1 MELCRG
7 ASRAET
13 IAHAFL
19 TEGTCSLWSA
29 VREVVRDLG
38 YAADRRIIADGYI
51 FRLGLYNKGGLV
63 GLTSETKHHR
73 AVCQLLNTLVIATL
87 GTHRWTSLSVNMN
100 CSTEVHKDQCN
111 ASEDHLQSLQIG
123 LSHYDQGE
131 LWIEDPKGCVYL
143 EHHRDGLLRGSAHN
157 TQATASLFH
166 AQKHYHATL
175 LWNNGD
181 RVVLIAYV
189 ARQHACAVQRYG
201 GILEEAGFV
210 LPHREVDSV
219 PSGPNSPVDVA
230 MDLEHSALSEP
241 RETEVEC
248 LNMESSA
255 MPEAPTSSSTRPLR
269 SNEWANTGGARRHR
283 HRGGG
288 RHFHS
293 MSAAPQGGGQRD
305 SPLFTCQVEGCVRR
319 YRKGYHKHCC
329 GLCTVGHHTARCDK
343 EWRKVQLM
351 PLRGQ
356 ISECVTAGCCRIAGY
371 SHVHCCTDCVQ
382 SEGQLHTGTCQR
394 RQDLAYVV
402 AGTAS
407 SSVLVPDMEAAG
419 MSGVATTARS
429 PAAMTALSSRDNVPS
444 RDAVASST
452 ESKPQSVKGTEAVE
466 VSSSESSEESSGD
479 FVLISVTGGATAKL
493 AESASVAAETKSEPR
508 YEAGSGVSLHMMD

>member
-1 MELCRG
+1 
-7 ASRAET
+7 
-13 IAHAFL
+13 
-19 TEGTCSLWSA
+19 
-29 VREVVRDLG
+29 
-38 YAADRRIIADGYI
+38 
-51 FRLGLYNKGGLV
+51 
-63 GLTSETKHHR
+63 
-73 AVCQLLNTLVIATL
+73 
-87 GTHRWTSLSVNMN
+87 
-100 CSTEVHKDQCN
+100 
-111 ASEDHLQSLQIG
+111 
-123 LSHYDQGE
+123 
-131 LWIEDPKGCVYL
+131 
-143 EHHRDGLLRGSAHN
+143 
-157 TQATASLFH
+157 
-166 AQKHYHATL
+166 
-175 LWNNGD
+175 
-181 RVVLIAYV
+181 
-189 ARQHACAVQRYG
+189 
-201 GILEEAGFV
+201 
-210 LPHREVDSV
+210 
-219 PSGPNSPVDVA
+219 
-230 MDLEHSALSEP
+230 
-241 RETEVEC
+241 
-248 LNMESSA
+248 

>member
-1 MELCRG
+1 MSLCMRPRIYCQSRSSFLRYTDQLARCLQADTLVQLPPPGMELCRG

-29 VREVVRDLG
+29 VHEVVRDLG

-175 LWNNGD
+175 PWNNG
-181 RVVLIAYV
+181 
-189 ARQHACAVQRYG
+189 
-201 GILEEAGFV
+201 
-210 LPHREVDSV
+210 
-219 PSGPNSPVDVA
+219 
-230 MDLEHSALSEP
+230 
-241 RETEVEC
+241 

-255 MPEAPTSSSTRPLR
+255 VPEAPTSSSTRPLR

-283 HRGGG
+283 RRGGG

-293 MSAAPQGGGQRD
+293 MSAVPQGGGGGQRD
-305 SPLFTCQVEGCVRR
+305 SPLFACKVEGCVRR

-394 RQDLAYVV
+394 RQDLTYVV
-402 AGTAS
+402 AGTVS
-407 SSVLVPDMEAAG
+407 SSVLVPGMEAAG

-479 FVLISVTGGATAKL
+479 FELISVTGGATAKL
-493 AESASVAAETKSEPR
+493 AESASVAAETKSEPQ